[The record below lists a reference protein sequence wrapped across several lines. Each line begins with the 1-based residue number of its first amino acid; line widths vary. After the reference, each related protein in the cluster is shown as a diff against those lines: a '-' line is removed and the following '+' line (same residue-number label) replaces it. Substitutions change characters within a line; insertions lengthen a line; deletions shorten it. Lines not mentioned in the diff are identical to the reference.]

1 MSSPLPPDL
10 LEVAAERFRL
20 LGDPSRLRLL
30 SALMEREEAT
40 VQDLADAAGLSHQN
54 ASKHLRKLA
63 EAGLVGDRRDGLY
76 VRYRVIDPS
85 VSGLCLVMCGALR
98 GGAP

>member
-1 MSSPLPPDL
+1 MASPLPPDL
-10 LEVAAERFRL
+10 LDVAAERFRL

-30 SALMEREEAT
+30 SELMERDEAT
-40 VQDLADAAGLSHQN
+40 VQELADATALSHQN

-76 VRYRVIDPS
+76 VRYRVVDPS

-98 GGAP
+98 GGA